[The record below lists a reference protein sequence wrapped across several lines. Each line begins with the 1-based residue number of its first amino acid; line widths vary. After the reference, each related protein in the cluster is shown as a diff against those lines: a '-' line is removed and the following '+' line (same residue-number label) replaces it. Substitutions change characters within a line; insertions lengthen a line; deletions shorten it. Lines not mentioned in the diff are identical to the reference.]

1 MFSHSHIDG
10 HLGCFYISAFVNG
23 AAIDLCVQVV
33 GSVGGTSVQW
43 HTGLRTSDYG
53 GRLLASV
60 ESVVGDQIKMTLDM
74 QSVQEKEKTP
84 LYWPR
89 GFFIRGLPREGFFLC
104 QTVWLSRQL
113 LWYS

>member
-10 HLGCFYISAFVNG
+10 HLGCFYILAFVNG

-33 GSVGGTSVQW
+33 GSGGGASVQW

-53 GRLLASV
+53 RRLLASV

-74 QSVQEKEKTP
+74 QFSAGKGEGP
-84 LYWPR
+84 LT
-89 GFFIRGLPREGFFLC
+89 L
-104 QTVWLSRQL
+104 V
-113 LWYS
+113 